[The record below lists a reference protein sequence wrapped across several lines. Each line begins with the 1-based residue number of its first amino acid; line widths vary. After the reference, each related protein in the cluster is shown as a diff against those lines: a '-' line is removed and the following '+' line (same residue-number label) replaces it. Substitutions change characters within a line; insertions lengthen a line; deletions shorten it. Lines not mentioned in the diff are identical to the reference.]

1 MGTNTD
7 VEATRR
13 QANASLQV
21 FLGQSVHLRERRRV
35 GPMYTLIR
43 TLTPSKLLT
52 EKAPALLVSLAF
64 AVSA

>member
-1 MGTNTD
+1 
-7 VEATRR
+7 
-13 QANASLQV
+13 
-21 FLGQSVHLRERRRV
+21 
-35 GPMYTLIR
+35 MYTLIR